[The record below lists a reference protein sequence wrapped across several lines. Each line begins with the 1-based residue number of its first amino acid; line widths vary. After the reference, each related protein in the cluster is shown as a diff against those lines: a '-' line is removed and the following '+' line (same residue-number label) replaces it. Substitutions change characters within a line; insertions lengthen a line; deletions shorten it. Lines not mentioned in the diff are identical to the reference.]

1 MGKPPDDWAI
11 PLMEGDEL
19 QSWKELVERLRVELR
34 EVFAAKST
42 EATRPHSAG
51 YSFREAL
58 ALAVEGGTIPLAYWI
73 RDRHEQLTAQD
84 WSFVAMAVWA
94 LQQPPP
100 KQKPGRP
107 FNLIS
112 TNVEKAEKRVIT
124 EVRRQRKAWCA
135 KNPDQSGKSRQ
146 RVPRDET
153 EKIIKRVIAQE
164 AATSGVRLELGTHL
178 GFVARGRPP
187 LQTLIAIARINSW

>member
-34 EVFAAKST
+34 EVFAAKSA

-135 KNPDQSGKSRQ
+135 KNPDQSGKPRQ

-153 EKIIKRVIAQE
+153 EKVIKRVIAQE
-164 AATSGVRLELGTHL
+164 AATSGVRLESERIWDLL
-178 GFVARGRPP
+178 RVGR
-187 LQTLIAIARINSW
+187 RYRR